1 LFSDKEQRLLEL
13 FRSGAP
19 IEPIIAKAVGM
30 KKAVRAG
37 LDSPEEFDN
46 YQNHQ
51 NNRSMIKIGG

>member
-1 LFSDKEQRLLEL
+1 
-13 FRSGAP
+13 
-19 IEPIIAKAVGM
+19 M

-37 LDSPEEFDN
+37 LDSPEEFEN